1 MKIKEN
7 GNEIPIR
14 KSITDLAAQGLYNP
28 ISISK
33 DINDKAYIKFD
44 ENFLKENVK
53 SSTLTITQNGDK
65 SINIDGGG
73 SSLSAGKG
81 LVSDG
86 DTINIDAKK
95 FERDITIGGNYTK
108 WDASSYLKVNLND
121 TAVKEIE
128 STKIY
133 IHELTNP
140 LYSFYS
146 EIINDTF
153 KENIDKTIPK
163 LTIVKYN
170 RLYFYPVSRY
180 ASNVMIWISGSMI
193 DKKLSVVWMVTQNG
207 SNPVFYNAPTTF
219 SKISDPTTL

>member
-14 KSITDLAAQGLYNP
+14 KSITDLVPQGLYNP
-28 ISISK
+28 ISVSK

-53 SSTLTITQNGDK
+53 SSTLSITQNGDK

-73 SSLSAGKG
+73 SSLSAGDG

-86 DTINIDAKK
+86 NTINIDAKK

-108 WDASSYLKVNLND
+108 WDVSSYLKVNLND
-121 TAVKEIE
+121 TAVEEIE
-128 STKIY
+128 STKINIY
-133 IHELTNP
+133 SLTDP
-140 LYSFYS
+140 LYSFS
-146 EIINDTF
+146 AEIINETF

-163 LTIVKYN
+163 ITIVKYN
-170 RLYFYPVSRY
+170 RLYFYPVSRLG
-180 ASNVMIWISGSMI
+180 SNVMIWISGSMI

-207 SNPVFYNAPTTF
+207 SKPVFYNAPTTF